1 MTDTE
6 LRLLVEGSCG
16 ECILLPDG
24 FADAFLGIGW
34 HKGEASAVYSRPIC
48 IEILMRQGM
57 DMEAAEEYF
66 QYNVEGAMF
75 EEGTPTYMETLEG
88 MTNGFDPVTEGA
100 IASLRALEW
109 QSLAEKMADKLRDD
123 PDAQPMLNEY
133 QKLCG
138 EE

>member
-6 LRLLVEGSCG
+6 LRLLVEDYCD
-16 ECILLPDG
+16 EPILLPDG
-24 FADAFLGIGW
+24 FADAFIGIGW

-57 DMEAAEEYF
+57 DRETAVEYF
-66 QYNVEGAMF
+66 HFNVEGAIF
-75 EEGTPTYMETLEG
+75 DEGTPTYMETVQG
-88 MTNGFDPVTEGA
+88 MTDGFDPVTEGA

-123 PDAQPMLNEY
+123 PAAEEVLKEY
-133 QKLCG
+133 KLLSQ
-138 EE
+138 

>member
-1 MTDTE
+1 MSDTE
-6 LRLLVEGSCG
+6 LRLLVESVCD
-16 ECILLPDG
+16 ECLLLPDG

-34 HKGEASAVYSRPIC
+34 HKGKAAAVYNRLLC
-48 IEILMRQGM
+48 IEILIRQGM
-57 DMEAAEEYF
+57 DREEAEEYF
-66 QYNVEGAMF
+66 SYNVEGAIF
-75 EEGTPTYMETLEG
+75 DEGTPIYMETL
-88 MTNGFDPVTEGA
+88 NGFDPVEEGA